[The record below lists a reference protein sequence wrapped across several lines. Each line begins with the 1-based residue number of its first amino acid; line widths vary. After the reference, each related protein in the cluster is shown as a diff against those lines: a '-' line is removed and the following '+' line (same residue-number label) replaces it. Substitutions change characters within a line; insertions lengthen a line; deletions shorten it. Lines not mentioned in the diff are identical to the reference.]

1 MRGDSLP
8 RHSAAS
14 AVERLVGHYRQATAD
29 LSWMY
34 GQGSVIAGLVE
45 DSDLDLVLVW
55 DTDVP
60 SAPTL
65 PAQSKLTVHG
75 QLALEQSN
83 VDGYDVDLMHVP
95 RRTFETWM
103 SELERGDGW
112 AGSAWPLP
120 IYVAS
125 GLAESHL
132 LLDQAGLGAEYRSR
146 VQVPAAAL
154 VAKVRHQLEVAV
166 PGFVNELRRAADR
179 ENRWLHADLAVQLHK
194 LIYTAWFVFEGHYP
208 PFPKYLPQ
216 WYERFGM
223 DREIQRLE
231 ARCWA
236 ARDPAE
242 STAALES
249 LAAAVVNLPGPP
261 RTATSPG

>member
-14 AVERLVGHYRQATAD
+14 AVERLVGHYCQATVE

-45 DSDLDLVLVW
+45 DSDLVLVLVW

-65 PAQSKLTVHG
+65 PAQSKLTVPG

-112 AGSAWPLP
+112 AGSAWPRA
-120 IYVAS
+120 VS
-125 GLAESHL
+125 
-132 LLDQAGLGAEYRSR
+132 
-146 VQVPAAAL
+146 VP
-154 VAKVRHQLEVAV
+154 
-166 PGFVNELRRAADR
+166 
-179 ENRWLHADLAVQLHK
+179 
-194 LIYTAWFVFEGHYP
+194 
-208 PFPKYLPQ
+208 
-216 WYERFGM
+216 
-223 DREIQRLE
+223 
-231 ARCWA
+231 
-236 ARDPAE
+236 
-242 STAALES
+242 S
-249 LAAAVVNLPGPP
+249 
-261 RTATSPG
+261 

>member
-1 MRGDSLP
+1 MV
-8 RHSAAS
+8 
-14 AVERLVGHYRQATAD
+14 VERLVDHYHRTHADD

-34 GQGSVIAGLVE
+34 GQGSVITGLADE
-45 DSDLDLVLVW
+45 SDLDLILIW
-55 DTDVP
+55 NTDVP

-65 PAQSKLTVHG
+65 PGQSNVTVHG
-75 QLALEQSN
+75 RLALEQSN

-95 RRTFETWM
+95 RRTFENWI

-112 AGSAWPLP
+112 AGAAWPLP
-120 IYVAS
+120 VYVAA
-125 GLAESHL
+125 GLAESEL
-132 LLDQAGLGAEYRSR
+132 LLDQTGVGTEYRSR
-146 VQVPAAAL
+146 VQIPAAPL
-154 VAKVRHQLEVAV
+154 VAKVRHQLEIAV
-166 PGFVNELRRAADR
+166 PGFIKELSRAADR
-179 ENRWLHADLAVQLHK
+179 DNRWLHADLAVQLHK
-194 LIYTAWFVFEGHYP
+194 LVYTAWFLFEGHYP

-231 ARCWA
+231 ATFWA

-249 LAAAVVNLPGPP
+249 LAAAVLNLTLAFPHDPNCQ
-261 RTATSPG
+261 